1 MAHMHTCPVNRD
13 SLYIFWSGL
22 VVLFFFTREMIK
34 IKNVAVIQCEMMCW
48 GKCNGSALLTTCV
61 HSATQMRKI
70 DLLPIEYK
78 ANNTMIKKKQYSC
91 LPYTEDS
98 WRKGYFKLQGG
109 LKNALFSS
117 RNSYSKTVTW
127 TSPSHC
133 YYHR

>member
-1 MAHMHTCPVNRD
+1 MHTCPVNRD

-22 VVLFFFTREMIK
+22 VGFIFFFTREMIK

-78 ANNTMIKKKQYSC
+78 ANNTMIKNKKNN
-91 LPYTEDS
+91 TVV
-98 WRKGYFKLQGG
+98 FHT
-109 LKNALFSS
+109 LKTAGE
-117 RNSYSKTVTW
+117 KVTLN
-127 TSPSHC
+127 
-133 YYHR
+133 YRVA